1 MAVSLGVISEWSA
14 RPPAL
19 AVFRE
24 GLFDA
29 CFLAGVG
36 LQIQPPGPFSVGG
49 CASLGKALAVT
60 FLSHKLSDAN
70 HCAETV

>member
-1 MAVSLGVISEWSA
+1 MAVSLGVIAEWSA

-36 LQIQPPGPFSVGG
+36 LQIQPPGPFS
-49 CASLGKALAVT
+49 AA
-60 FLSHKLSDAN
+60 
-70 HCAETV
+70 